1 MANLQVKDAAAATK
15 YLKSSGAGSDGD
27 PHIVEH
33 LDTNSAAMLAALE
46 AIQTAVELIDNM
58 IAGSEAQVD
67 VVSSGL
73 PTGAATEATLAA
85 IQTATEAIQ
94 TAAETLDDAI
104 AGSEMQV
111 DVVSSALPTGAAT
124 EATLAA
130 IQTAVELIDNMIS
143 GSEAQVDVVS
153 SALPTGAATEATLA
167 AIQTAAELIDNAIA
181 GSEMQVDIVADGA
194 GLATESTLGDIKTA
208 VELID
213 NMISGSEAQVD
224 VVSSALPSGAA
235 TEATLA
241 DIQTAVELID
251 NMISGSEAQ
260 VDVVASLP
268 AGTNTIGTV
277 GLAPQTSGGL
287 SIHRSIDLD
296 ESEEEVKSSA
306 GQVFGWY
313 LYNLAD
319 DKRYIKFYNAPAAS
333 VTVGTTTPVLTIA
346 LEADQGANVS
356 FPNGIEF
363 DTGICVAATTGVADN
378 DTGAP
383 GANEVIANVLYI

>member
-130 IQTAVELIDNMIS
+130 IQ
-143 GSEAQVDVVS
+143 
-153 SALPTGAATEATLA
+153 
-167 AIQTAAELIDNAIA
+167 
-181 GSEMQVDIVADGA
+181 
-194 GLATESTLGDIKTA
+194 TA